1 MQLSEIYDLQVI
13 STRNPFHLGF
23 ALLLKQCP
31 LKYQTVNYLLIFQ
44 SNDQYKKR
52 DSSLAAVGTN
62 LSQKGYSTERQCL
75 LGTAWLDTV
84 VLYTEVQKE

>member
-13 STRNPFHLGF
+13 CNRNPFHRGF
-23 ALLLKQCP
+23 ALLLEQCP

-52 DSSLAAVGTN
+52 DSSLADVGTN
-62 LSQKGYSTERQCL
+62 LSQKGYSTETQCL
-75 LGTAWLDTV
+75 VGAAWLDTV
-84 VLYTEVQKE
+84 VLCTEVQKE